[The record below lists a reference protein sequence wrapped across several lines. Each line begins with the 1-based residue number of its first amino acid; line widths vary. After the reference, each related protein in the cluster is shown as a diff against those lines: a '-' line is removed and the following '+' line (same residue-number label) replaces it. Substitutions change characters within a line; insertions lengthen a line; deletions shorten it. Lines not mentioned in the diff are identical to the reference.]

1 MTTDNAYHRVFFV
14 VLVYHVAVFA
24 VCEIARR
31 FVERTFNP
39 KSLIYFFLM
48 ELICTVNTT
57 VGTYENGFLIG
68 VYGLW
73 AIVYII
79 VSAILTGKYNR
90 GAFGSPLPPFEA
102 FFNGYLSHAKM
113 ALLLVAELIAVA
125 IGYPIA
131 QSIWSQTFW
140 ALEQHKTG
148 YYSSGCELFF
158 KVPVIYAFLYELV
171 NGFLVRTAFCTP
183 GKLKALVIPTVFVS
197 SIVFCGKYIGSPGI
211 SPVLAASLFGCEPL
225 SYFMFFVIYWLAPLI
240 GWMLSSKLLPAPRP
254 EKPKEKSN

>member
-158 KVPVIYAFLYELV
+158 KVRRFISYDKAERFAARPSAAAVSPSGGSKMFL
-171 NGFLVRTAFCTP
+171 FQ
-183 GKLKALVIPTVFVS
+183 
-197 SIVFCGKYIGSPGI
+197 
-211 SPVLAASLFGCEPL
+211 
-225 SYFMFFVIYWLAPLI
+225 
-240 GWMLSSKLLPAPRP
+240 
-254 EKPKEKSN
+254 